1 MNRKLLPG
9 LIMALLAAAPAFAFD
24 PFVVKDIRV
33 EGIQRT
39 EAGTVFNYLPVRVG
53 ETFSEQQAADAI
65 RALFATGFFSDVR
78 IETEGDVIVVVVDE
92 RPAIADITF
101 VGVKEFDKDAL
112 KAGLR
117 EVGLAESRIFDRALL
132 ERAEQELKRQYLSRG
147 KYAATVTT
155 TVTPLE
161 RNRVGINFA
170 VEEGDVAKIRQINIV
185 GAKAF
190 DSEDLVEQMQL
201 TTPGWLT
208 WYTKNDQYS
217 RQKLSAD
224 LETLRS
230 FYLNQGYLDFN
241 IDSTQV
247 SITPD
252 KKDIYITVNITEGE
266 QYTVT
271 GVRFTDDLVLPES
284 EYVALTQI
292 RPGEVFSR
300 ERLTETTKAITDRLG
315 NEGYAFANVNAAPEV
330 DKEKREVAFTVFVDP
345 GRRVY
350 VRRINVGGNTKTR
363 DEVVRREMRQMEGG
377 WYDAAAINRSRNRID
392 RLGFFDEVNVE
403 TPAVPGTT
411 DQVDVNFTVK
421 ERPTGNLML
430 GAGFSSAE
438 NIVLSASIAQQ
449 NLFGSGNALTLALNT
464 SQSSRTAALS
474 FTNPYYTVDG
484 VSLGWD
490 LYHRTYDADELDS
503 VSPYKTVS
511 TGAGIRLGW
520 PIAED
525 DQINFG
531 LTADQTEIS
540 TYTNSPFLYQRF
552 CDENGGSLAG
562 DGTCEVTVR
571 SVLATVGWSRDS
583 RDSFTYPRSG
593 SYQRLYGEVTVPVAD
608 LRYGKLGY
616 QYQHWFP
623 IGRDY
628 ALMLN
633 ADFGWAKGFGGEK
646 VPFYKNYY
654 VGGIGSVRGYDQG
667 SIGPKFIDTDGDIT
681 STGGTRKVVGNAEF
695 YFPMPGAGKDRS
707 FRISAFFDAG
717 YVWGDDQQPLV
728 ANGEFVEQDVRLD
741 DLRYSTGL
749 AFSWSSPIGPLK
761 FSFGHPLNKKE
772 NDEVQRFQ
780 FQLGSVF

>member
-9 LIMALLAAAPAFAFD
+9 LIMALFAAAPAFAFD

-53 ETFSEQQAADAI
+53 ERFDEAQAAEAI

-92 RPAIADITF
+92 RPAIAQIDF

-112 KAGLR
+112 KKGLR

-147 KYAATVTT
+147 KYSATVTT

-170 VEEGDVAKIRQINIV
+170 VEEGEVAKIRQISII

-190 DSEDLVEQMQL
+190 SEKDLISQMQL

-230 FYLNQGYLDFN
+230 YYLNQGYLDFN

-252 KKDIYITVNITEGE
+252 KQDIYITVNITEGE
-266 QYTVT
+266 KYKVT
-271 GVRFTDDLVLPES
+271 GVRFTGDLIIPES
-284 EYVALTQI
+284 EYVALSQI
-292 RPGEVFSR
+292 RPGDTFSR

-377 WYDAAAINRSRNRID
+377 WYDAAAINRSRSRID

-430 GAGFSSAE
+430 GAGFSSSE
-438 NIVLSASIAQQ
+438 KVVLSASVSQQ
-449 NLFGSGNALTLALNT
+449 NLFGSGNALTVGLNT
-464 SQSSRTAALS
+464 SKSSRTLALS

-490 LYHRTYDADELDS
+490 LYHRTYDPTES
-503 VSPYKTVS
+503 YTVSPYKTVS

-531 LTADQTEIS
+531 LTADS
-540 TYTNSPFLYQRF
+540 TKITTYAESPLQYINF
-552 CDENGGSLAG
+552 CKDFGCSSTDGIG
-562 DGTCEVTVR
+562 DVTVR
-571 SVLATVGWSRDS
+571 SLLLTAGWSRDG
-583 RDSFTYPRSG
+583 RDSFLYPRKG
-593 SYQRLYGEVTVPVAD
+593 VYQRVYGETTVPVGD
-608 LRYGKLGY
+608 LRYAKLGY

-633 ADFGWAKGFGGEK
+633 GDIGWAKGFGGK
-646 VPFYKNYY
+646 DVPFYKNYF
-654 VGGIGSVRGYDQG
+654 VGGIGSVRGFDQS
-667 SIGPKFIDTDGDIT
+667 SIGPKFTDTDGDIT
-681 STGGTRKVVGNAEF
+681 STGGTRKLVGNAEF
-695 YFPMPGAGKDRS
+695 YFPLPGSGTDRS
-707 FRISAFFDAG
+707 FRVSAFVDAG
-717 YVWGDDQQPLV
+717 YVWGEDPATGKEQPIR
-728 ANGEFVEQDVRLD
+728 FS

-761 FSFGHPLNKKE
+761 FSFGQPLKKDDD
-772 NDEVQRFQ
+772 DEIQRFQ